1 MLIGVGGFIAVFVL
15 AGLGVV
21 LYAVGQEGGTRT
33 DDIGHVLEKANAVA
47 RYADQ
52 RLESAALNEDL
63 PGPPQIVAN
72 QDVLRAGL
80 LVTLVSQVLLLAV
93 VGIGSKQGFRE
104 LVVTLGLNRFSFGR
118 MWLSGG
124 AVVLAYIGTF
134 LYSLAAEASGISWLQ
149 PNSTVPFAITREDLT
164 MSIAAVVTV
173 IGAPFSEE
181 LFFRGFVFSGLLRWG
196 FWPAAAASA
205 LLFALVHF
213 DPGSLLPFFSIGL
226 LMAWLYW
233 RRGSLWDA
241 IVFHFLFNALSFS
254 ILVAIS

>member
-1 MLIGVGGFIAVFVL
+1 MNSSIGPTQGSANL
-15 AGLGVV
+15 NLLAKDLDAGLALFFDMLRRPGF
-21 LYAVGQEGGTRT
+21 QEDRLKLAKSQILQAMERRNDRT
-33 DDIGHVLEKANAVA
+33 DVIEDREWTRLVRGTEHFTAKDATKASI
-47 RYADQ
+47 
-52 RLESAALNEDL
+52 E
-63 PGPPQIVAN
+63 
-72 QDVLRAGL
+72 
-80 LVTLVSQVLLLAV
+80 
-93 VGIGSKQGFRE
+93 
-104 LVVTLGLNRFSFGR
+104 
-118 MWLSGG
+118 
-124 AVVLAYIGTF
+124 
-134 LYSLAAEASGISWLQ
+134 
-149 PNSTVPFAITREDLT
+149 AITREDLT

-173 IGAPFSEE
+173 IGAPLSEE

>member
-1 MLIGVGGFIAVFVL
+1 MLIGIGAFIAVFVL

-21 LYAVGQEGGTRT
+21 LYAVGQGGDSRT

-52 RLESAALNEDL
+52 RLESATLNEEL

-72 QDVLRAGL
+72 QDLLRVGL
-80 LVTLVSQVLLLAV
+80 LVTLVSQVALLAV

-104 LVVTLGLNRFSFGR
+104 LAATLGLDRFSFGR

-124 AVVLAYIGTF
+124 AVLLAYAGTF
-134 LYSLAAEASGISWLQ
+134 AYSLLAEATGISWLQ

-164 MSIAAVVTV
+164 LSIAAVVTV
-173 IGAPFSEE
+173 IGAPLSEE
-181 LFFRGFVFSGLLRWG
+181 LFFRGYVFSGLLRWG
-196 FWPAAAASA
+196 FWPAAALSA

-213 DPGSLLPFFSIGL
+213 DPGSLLPFFGIGV

-241 IVFHFLFNALSFS
+241 IVFHLLFNALSFS